1 MILTA
6 TTNEAVQVKVIDLR
20 REYPGF
26 TRDTSWAVI
35 TDLSQ
40 EGLEQLFG
48 DQLEAYSPYLIMS
61 LEEGEIIAD
70 FNRNEDKHAKRQLRS
85 GEAFGYEEGTSE
97 AVHEEMV
104 TDTLLDDVL
113 MELDIKKLMECM
125 DQLSEVQR
133 RRVALYYLQDMTL
146 AEVAAAE
153 GVNVNAVN
161 KSIKA
166 ALKALKEAME

>member
-1 MILTA
+1 
-6 TTNEAVQVKVIDLR
+6 
-20 REYPGF
+20 
-26 TRDTSWAVI
+26 
-35 TDLSQ
+35 
-40 EGLEQLFG
+40 
-48 DQLEAYSPYLIMS
+48 MS
-61 LEEGEIIAD
+61 LEEGEIFAD

-85 GEAFGYEEGTSE
+85 GEAFGYEEGTTE

-125 DQLSEVQR
+125 DQLPEVQR
-133 RRVALYYLQDMTL
+133 RRVELYYFQDMTL
-146 AEVAAAE
+146 AEVAAVE

-166 ALKALKEAME
+166 ALKALKEDME

>member
-6 TTNEAVQVKVIDLR
+6 TTNEALQVKVIDLR

-26 TRDTSWAVI
+26 TGETSWAVI
-35 TDLSQ
+35 TELSQ
-40 EGLEQLFG
+40 EELDQLFG
-48 DQLEAYSPYLIMS
+48 DQLKEHSSYLIMS
-61 LEEGEIIAD
+61 LEEGEIFAD

-85 GEAFGYEEGTSE
+85 GEAFGYEEGISE

-113 MELDIKKLMECM
+113 MELDIKKLMVCM
-125 DQLSEVQR
+125 DQLPEVQR
-133 RRVALYYLQDMTL
+133 RRVELYYLQDMTL

>member
-6 TTNEAVQVKVIDLR
+6 TSNVAVQVKVINLKH
-20 REYPGF
+20 EYPGF
-26 TRDTSWAVI
+26 TGDTNWAVI
-35 TDLSQ
+35 TDLS
-40 EGLEQLFG
+40 EEELVRMFG
-48 DQLEAYSPYLIMS
+48 NQFGSYGPFLILS
-61 LEEGEIIAD
+61 LEEGEILAD
-70 FNRNEDKHAKRQLRS
+70 FNRNEDKHAKRQIRS

-97 AVHEEMV
+97 SVHEELV
-104 TDTLLDDVL
+104 SDTLLDDVL
-113 MELDIKKLMECM
+113 MELDIQMLKKCM
-125 DQLSEVQR
+125 DQLPEVQR
-133 RRVALYYLQDMTL
+133 RRVDLYYLNGMTL

>member
-26 TRDTSWAVI
+26 TGDTSWAVI

-48 DQLEAYSPYLIMS
+48 DQLKAYSPYLVMS
-61 LEEGEIIAD
+61 LEEGEIFAD
-70 FNRNEDKHAKRQLRS
+70 FIRNEDKHAKRQIRS
-85 GEAFGYEEGTSE
+85 GEAFGYEEGISE

-125 DQLSEVQR
+125 DQLPEVQR
-133 RRVALYYLQDMTL
+133 RRVELYYLQDMTL

-153 GVNVNAVN
+153 AVNVNAVN

-166 ALKALKEAME
+166 ALKALKVAME

>member
-26 TRDTSWAVI
+26 TGETSWAVI
-35 TDLSQ
+35 TDLLQ
-40 EGLEQLFG
+40 EELEQLFG
-48 DQLEAYSPYLIMS
+48 NQLKAYIPYLSMS
-61 LEEGEIIAD
+61 LEEGEIFAD
-70 FNRNEDKHAKRQLRS
+70 YNRNEDKHSKRQLRS

-113 MELDIKKLMECM
+113 IELDIKKLMECM
-125 DQLSEVQR
+125 DQLPEVQR
-133 RRVALYYLQDMTL
+133 RRVELYYLQDMTL

>member
-6 TTNEAVQVKVIDLR
+6 ITNEATQVKVIDLR

-26 TRDTSWAVI
+26 TGETSWAVI

-40 EGLEQLFG
+40 EELEQLFG

-70 FNRNEDKHAKRQLRS
+70 FNRNEDKHAKRQARS

-97 AVHEEMV
+97 SVHEEMV
-104 TDTLLDDVL
+104 SDSLLDDVL
-113 MELDIKKLMECM
+113 MELDIQMLRECM
-125 DQLSEVQR
+125 DQLPEVQR
-133 RRVALYYLQDMTL
+133 RRGELYYLQDMTL

>member
-6 TTNEAVQVKVIDLR
+6 TTNEATQVKVIDLK

-26 TRDTSWAVI
+26 TGETSWAVI
-35 TDLSQ
+35 TDLAQQ
-40 EGLEQLFG
+40 ELDQLFG
-48 DQLEAYSPYLIMS
+48 DQLEAYRPYLIMS
-61 LEEGEIIAD
+61 LAEGETLAD

-97 AVHEEMV
+97 TVHDEMV

-113 MELDIKKLMECM
+113 MELDIQKLKECM
-125 DQLSEVQR
+125 AQLSEVQR
-133 RRVALYYLQDMTL
+133 RRVELYFLQDMTL
-146 AEVAAAE
+146 AEVAATE

-166 ALKALKEAME
+166 ALKALKESME